1 MYKYIKSEETTK
13 KRKMYEFFY
22 RVKNPAQ
29 PPEGDYSLDEDAMN
43 VESARLWVYP
53 NENPLMVLRNYIIT
67 DGFSARRR
75 PSNVYDIQVYEPI
88 PDPNNPSILRPT
100 LVAEYDRIP

>member
-1 MYKYIKSEETTK
+1 MYKYVKSAETTQ

-29 PPEGDYSLDEDAMN
+29 PPEGDYSLNEGDTN
-43 VESARLWVYP
+43 VESARLWVNP
-53 NENPLMVLRNYIIT
+53 NQDPLMVFRSYIIT

-75 PSNVYDIQVYEPI
+75 PSNVYDIQVYESI
-88 PDPNNPSILRPT
+88 PDPNNPSIFRPT